1 MRNRA
6 IKMTTFFKYLPED
19 VLKKKIEKGD
29 FPFSQYL
36 FWDTPLEKIDI
47 IKHRNYIIERV
58 LSRGLLQ
65 DFYYLLQIYTTE
77 EITIA
82 VKKSRVLD
90 KKTINFCS
98 HYFKIPLNEL
108 NASSYYN

>member
-1 MRNRA
+1 
-6 IKMTTFFKYLPED
+6 MTSYFKYLPES
-19 VLKKKIEKGD
+19 VLTKKVDKGE

-47 IKHRNYIIERV
+47 IKHKNYIIERV
-58 LSRGLLQ
+58 LMHGLLK
-65 DFYYLLQIYTTE
+65 DFYFLLQLYTTE

-82 VKKSRVLD
+82 VKKSNVLD

-98 HYFKIPLNEL
+98 HYFGIPLNEL
-108 NASSYYN
+108 HASSYYN

>member
-1 MRNRA
+1 
-6 IKMTTFFKYLPED
+6 MTSYFKYLPES
-19 VLKKKIEKGD
+19 VLTKKIGQGE

-47 IKHRNYIIERV
+47 IKNKNYIIERV
-58 LSRGLLQ
+58 LSRGLLK
-65 DFYYLLQIYTTE
+65 DFYFLLQLYTTE

-82 VKKSRVLD
+82 VKKSNVLD

-98 HYFKIPLNEL
+98 HYFGISLNEL
-108 NASSYYN
+108 HASSYYN

>member
-1 MRNRA
+1 
-6 IKMTTFFKYLPED
+6 MTTFFKYLPED

-90 KKTINFCS
+90 KKTINFSS

-108 NASSYYN
+108 NASSSYN